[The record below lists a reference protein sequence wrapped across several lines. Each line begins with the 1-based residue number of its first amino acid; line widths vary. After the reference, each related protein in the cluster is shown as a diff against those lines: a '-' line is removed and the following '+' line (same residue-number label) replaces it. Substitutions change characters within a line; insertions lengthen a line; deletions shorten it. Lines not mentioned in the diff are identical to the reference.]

1 MIAYNKII
9 SLPLAKISGGGVY
22 NRRGKRRD
30 DMIEIRHLTK
40 KYGDFKAVDDVEL
53 IAESGKITILLGP
66 NGAGKSTTIKSIA
79 NLLKFEGSID
89 ICGYDNA
96 SIEAKQCFGYVP
108 ETPVLY
114 DLLTVEEHIDFIGHA
129 YQIENYKQKAEKY
142 LELFQLTE
150 KRKKMAKELSKGMTQ
165 KLSMLLAFMIEPK
178 ALLVDEPM
186 VGLDPASIEE
196 TLKLLRNIADNGCAV
211 LISTHIIDIVSDI
224 FDEAYI
230 MKEGHIIKRIKKDE
244 LQEESLKDYFFEL
257 TEGE

>member
-1 MIAYNKII
+1 M
-9 SLPLAKISGGGVY
+9 
-22 NRRGKRRD
+22 
-30 DMIEIRHLTK
+30 
-40 KYGDFKAVDDVEL
+40 
-53 IAESGKITILLGP
+53 
-66 NGAGKSTTIKSIA
+66 
-79 NLLKFEGSID
+79 KFEGNIQ
-89 ICGYDNA
+89 ICGYDNG
-96 SIEAKQCFGYVP
+96 SIEAKRCFGYVP

-114 DLLTVEEHIDFIGHA
+114 DLLTVDEHIDFIGHA
-129 YQIENYKQKAEKY
+129 YQVENYKEKAQKY
-142 LELFQLTE
+142 LELFHLTE

-196 TLKLLRNIADNGCAV
+196 TLKILRNIADEGCAV

-230 MKEGHIIKRIKKDE
+230 MKEGHIIKRIQKDE

-257 TEGE
+257 TEGK

>member
-1 MIAYNKII
+1 
-9 SLPLAKISGGGVY
+9 
-22 NRRGKRRD
+22 
-30 DMIEIRHLTK
+30 MIEIHHLTK
-40 KYGDFKAVDDVEL
+40 RYGSFKAVDDIEL
-53 IAESGKITILLGP
+53 VAKSGKITILLGP

-79 NLLKFEGSID
+79 NLLKFEGNIQ
-89 ICGYDNA
+89 ICRYDNG
-96 SIEAKQCFGYVP
+96 SIEAKRCFGYVP

-114 DLLTVEEHIDFIGHA
+114 DLLTIDEHIDFIGHA
-129 YQIENYKQKAEKY
+129 YQVENYKEKAEKY
-142 LELFQLTE
+142 LELFHLTE

-196 TLKLLRNIADNGCAV
+196 TLKILRNIADEGCAV

-230 MKEGHIIKRIKKDE
+230 MKEGHIIKRIQKDE

-257 TEGE
+257 TEGV

>member
-1 MIAYNKII
+1 
-9 SLPLAKISGGGVY
+9 
-22 NRRGKRRD
+22 
-30 DMIEIRHLTK
+30 
-40 KYGDFKAVDDVEL
+40 
-53 IAESGKITILLGP
+53 
-66 NGAGKSTTIKSIA
+66 
-79 NLLKFEGSID
+79 
-89 ICGYDNA
+89 
-96 SIEAKQCFGYVP
+96 
-108 ETPVLY
+108 
-114 DLLTVEEHIDFIGHA
+114 
-129 YQIENYKQKAEKY
+129 
-142 LELFQLTE
+142 
-150 KRKKMAKELSKGMTQ
+150 MAKELSKGMTQ

>member
-1 MIAYNKII
+1 MRNLEKV
-9 SLPLAKISGGGVY
+9 LEVKNL
-22 NRRGKRRD
+22 
-30 DMIEIRHLTK
+30 K
-40 KYGDFKAVDDVEL
+40 KSYKKNKAVDGLSFDLYRGE
-53 IAESGKITILLGP
+53 ILGILGP

-79 NLLKFEGSID
+79 NLLKFEGIIE
-89 ICGYDNA
+89 ICGYDNS
-96 SIEAKQCFGYVP
+96 SIEAKRCFGYVP

-114 DLLTVEEHIDFIGHA
+114 ELLTIDEHIDFIGHA
-129 YQIENYKQKAEKY
+129 YQIENYKEKAEKY
-142 LELFQLTE
+142 LELFKLTE
-150 KRKKMAKELSKGMTQ
+150 KRRKMAKELSKGMTQ

-196 TLKLLRNIADNGCAV
+196 TLKILRGIADSGCAV

-230 MKEGHIIKRIKKDE
+230 MKEGRIIKKIQKEE

>member
-1 MIAYNKII
+1 
-9 SLPLAKISGGGVY
+9 
-22 NRRGKRRD
+22 
-30 DMIEIRHLTK
+30 MIEIRHLTK

-79 NLLKFEGSID
+79 NLLKFDGSIE

-96 SIEAKQCFGYVP
+96 SIEAKRCFGYVP

-257 TEGE
+257 TEGEQYEIIMFIMVYENKSDSEKSL

>member
-1 MIAYNKII
+1 
-9 SLPLAKISGGGVY
+9 
-22 NRRGKRRD
+22 
-30 DMIEIRHLTK
+30 MIEIHHLTK
-40 KYGDFKAVDDVEL
+40 RYGSFKAVDDIEL
-53 IAESGKITILLGP
+53 VAQSGKITILLGP

-79 NLLKFEGSID
+79 NLLKFEGNIQ
-89 ICGYDNA
+89 ICGYDNG
-96 SIEAKQCFGYVP
+96 SIEAKRCFGYVP

-114 DLLTVEEHIDFIGHA
+114 DLLTVDEHIDFIGHA
-129 YQIENYKQKAEKY
+129 YQVENYKEKAQKY
-142 LELFQLTE
+142 LELFHLTE
-150 KRKKMAKELSKGMTQ
+150 KRKKMAKELSTGMTQ

-196 TLKLLRNIADNGCAV
+196 TLKILRNIADEGCAV

-230 MKEGHIIKRIKKDE
+230 MKEGHIIKRIQKDE

-257 TEGE
+257 TEGK